1 MNISGTF
8 MEPVILLKMKLQNK
22 INIRFLLVTLVVFI
36 LAGVLFYFAL
46 GKVTDQNIN
55 EMLNSRKVNVITYLQ
70 NTVPDSISHKS
81 ADHALFIY
89 PVPKIQNYTEVSD
102 TLIFD
107 EVEKD
112 FILCRVMV
120 FTTEVKGQYFKVTM
134 FQSLL
139 ESEDLQ
145 AIIIY
150 FMIFLFVL
158 LTLALFFLN
167 RWLSS
172 KAWEPF
178 FTSTALLKSW
188 KIGENKQVHFKGTGI
203 AEFDQLNRTLEEM
216 IEKMQSDYITLKEFT
231 ENASHEIQTPLA
243 IIKSKLELLLDNPAF
258 KKEEHKQIH
267 AIYETANRLSKLNE
281 ALLLLA
287 KIENDQ
293 FPEKQEIDLAQL
305 TESRLE
311 SLEELFDLKQIEL
324 VRNLSAPF
332 IVTINPLLADI
343 LVNNLL
349 SNALKHNSIQG
360 KILISS
366 SHDRIIFSN
375 TGSPLSIEPQRIF
388 NRLVKQSISKESNG
402 LGLAIAKRICV
413 SHRILLDYSYSDQL
427 HHFSLKKVD

>member
-1 MNISGTF
+1 MVR
-8 MEPVILLKMKLQNK
+8 VILLKMKLQNK
-22 INIRFLLVTLVVFI
+22 INIRFLLVTLIVFI

-55 EMLNSRKVNVITYLQ
+55 EMLNSRKANVITYLQ
-70 NTVPDSISHKS
+70 NTASDSISLKS
-81 ADHALFIY
+81 ADRTLFIY
-89 PVPKIQNYTEVSD
+89 PVPKTRNYTEVSD

-112 FILCRVMV
+112 YIPCKIMI
-120 FTTEVKGQYFKVTM
+120 FTTEVKGQCFRVSM

-139 ESEDLQ
+139 ESEDLRG
-145 AIIIY
+145 IIIY
-150 FMIFLFVL
+150 FMISLFFL
-158 LTLALFFLN
+158 LTLVLFFLN

-188 KIGENKQVHFKGTGI
+188 KIVENKQMHFEGTGI

-243 IIKSKLELLLDNPAF
+243 IIKSKLELLLDNPTF
-258 KKEEHKQIH
+258 KKEDHKQIH
-267 AIYETANRLSKLNE
+267 AIYETANRLSRLNE

-287 KIENDQ
+287 KIENHQ
-293 FPEKQEIDLAQL
+293 FPEKQEIDLARL

-324 VRNLSAPF
+324 VRDLSAPF

-349 SNALKHNSIQG
+349 SNALKHNFIKG
-360 KILISS
+360 RIRITSS
-366 SHDRIIFSN
+366 SDRIVYSN
-375 TGSPLSIEPQRIF
+375 TGSPLSIDPKRIF
-388 NRLVKQSISKESNG
+388 NRLVKQNTSDESNG
-402 LGLAIAKRICV
+402 LGLAIAKRICL
-413 SHRILLDYSYSDQL
+413 SHRIMLDYSYSDQL
-427 HHFSLKKVD
+427 HHFSLRKED

>member
-1 MNISGTF
+1 MY
-8 MEPVILLKMKLQNK
+8 MERVILLKMKLQHK
-22 INIRFLLVTLVVFI
+22 INIRFLLVTLVVFV

-55 EMLNSRKVNVITYLQ
+55 EMLISRKASVITYLQ
-70 NTVPDSISHKS
+70 NISPDSISPKS
-81 ADHALFIY
+81 ADRTLFIY
-89 PVPKIQNYTEVSD
+89 QVPKTEIKTVISD
-102 TLIFD
+102 TIVFD
-107 EVEKD
+107 EGEKD
-112 FILCRVMV
+112 YTPCRVMV
-120 FTTEVKGQYFKVTM
+120 FTTEVKGQCYKVTIL
-134 FQSLL
+134 QSLL

-150 FMIFLFVL
+150 FMILLFIL

-178 FTSTALLKSW
+178 FTSTLLLKSW
-188 KIGENKQVHFKGTGI
+188 KIGENKQVHFEGTGI

-216 IEKMQSDYITLKEFT
+216 IEKMQSDYVTLKEFT

-243 IIKSKLELLLDNPAF
+243 IIKSKLELLLDNTAF

-287 KIENDQ
+287 KIENHQ
-293 FPEKQEIDLAQL
+293 FPEMQEIDLAKL
-305 TESRLE
+305 TKSRLE
-311 SLEELFDLKQIEL
+311 ALEELFVLKKIEVTRDLS
-324 VRNLSAPF
+324 NPF

-349 SNALKHNSIQG
+349 SNALKHNFVRG
-360 KILISS
+360 KIIISS
-366 SHDRIIFSN
+366 SSDRITFSN
-375 TGSPLSIEPQRIF
+375 TGSPLSIDPQRIF
-388 NRLVKQSISKESNG
+388 NRLVKQNTSEESSG
-402 LGLAIAKRICV
+402 LGLAIAKRICI
-413 SHRILLDYSYSDQL
+413 SHQILLDYSYSDQL
-427 HHFSLKKVD
+427 HHFLLRKED

>member
-1 MNISGTF
+1 
-8 MEPVILLKMKLQNK
+8 MKLQNK
-22 INIRFLLVTLVVFI
+22 INIRFILVTLVVFI
-36 LAGVLFYFAL
+36 LAGVLFYFEL

-55 EMLNSRKVNVITYLQ
+55 EMLNSRKANVITYLQ
-70 NTVPDSISHKS
+70 NTAADSISFKS
-81 ADHALFIY
+81 ADRTLFIY
-89 PVPKIQNYTEVSD
+89 PVPKTQNYTVICD
-102 TLIFD
+102 TIIFD

-112 FILCRVMV
+112 YIPCRAML
-120 FTTEVKGQYFKVTM
+120 FTTEVKNQCFKVTM

-145 AIIIY
+145 AIISY
-150 FMIFLFVL
+150 FMILLFIL

-178 FTSTALLKSW
+178 FMSTALLKSW
-188 KIGENKQVHFKGTGI
+188 KIGENKKVHFEGTGI

-243 IIKSKLELLLDNPAF
+243 IIKSKLELLLDNQAIN
-258 KKEEHKQIH
+258 KEDHKQIH

-287 KIENDQ
+287 KIENHQ
-293 FPEKQEIDLAQL
+293 FPEKQEIDLAKL

-324 VRNLSAPF
+324 VLDLSVPF

-366 SHDRIIFSN
+366 SSDRLIFSN
-375 TGSPLSIEPQRIF
+375 TGSPLIIEPQRIF
-388 NRLVKQSISKESNG
+388 NRLVKQSISNESNG

-413 SHRILLDYSYSDQL
+413 SHRILLEYSYSDQF
-427 HHFSLKKVD
+427 HHFSLRNED